1 MAEPMNPLE
10 RYCHHLSAFE
20 AMYTDYEEMKKLIV
34 RSPLMLEDTN
44 ISLRNLTRQLV
55 SLILAHLLVC
65 RFLF

>member
-20 AMYTDYEEMKKLIV
+20 AMYTDYEEMKKLIT
-34 RSPLMLEDTN
+34 RSPLMLEDAN

-55 SLILAHLLVC
+55 SLTLAPLLVC